1 MIGSQWSIGSQSGLP
16 PIQLFQGED
25 ADERCFAHLARWHGI
40 DRYTASD
47 RLHRIKQRG
56 GVGPAENVVFGH
68 TGDVFLEATGE
79 YLGMLSEPA
88 A

>member
-1 MIGSQWSIGSQSGLP
+1 LP
-16 PIQLFQGED
+16 PIRLFQGDD
-25 ADERCFAHLARWHGI
+25 ANERCFAHLERWHGI

-47 RLHRIKQRG
+47 RLHCIKQRA

-68 TGDVFLEATGE
+68 TGDVFLEANRE
-79 YLGMLSEPA
+79 HLGMLSDRA